1 MKAWLVERITEAGE
15 MRLADCPAP
24 QPGPRDYLVQVEAAG
39 VNFLDTLMLR
49 GRYQRKPA
57 LPFTPGVEV
66 VGSVAAAGA
75 EAPLAP
81 GARVCASIETG
92 AFAEQA
98 LVPCAAARQV
108 PEGVPAEAALVLLGV
123 NYPTGHY
130 ALHNRAGLQPGETVL
145 VHAAA
150 GGVGSAA
157 VQIAKAADARVI
169 ATAGTAEKRELC
181 RGLGADEVI
190 DYAAPDWV
198 DRLRAATGG
207 AGADVIYDPVGGE
220 VGVQSLRGLAWRGR
234 YLVIGFAAGSIT
246 DLPANRLL
254 LKDASAMGVFWGEV
268 CKRDPAAAAQVAD
281 AVLALYRAGRLS
293 PLIGARFPLEDAREA
308 LDRLAR
314 RETVGK
320 ILVCPAA

>member
-1 MKAWLVERITEAGE
+1 MKAWLVEGITEAGD
-15 MRLADCPAP
+15 MRLAERPAP
-24 QPGPRDYLVQVEAAG
+24 EPGPQDYVVQVAAAG

-57 LPFTPGVEV
+57 LPFVPGVEV
-66 VGSVAAAGA
+66 VGTITAAGA
-75 EAPLAP
+75 DAPLAA
-81 GARVCASIETG
+81 GTRICASIETG

-98 LVPCAAARQV
+98 LVPASAARRV
-108 PEGVPAEAALVLLGV
+108 PDDVPVEAALVLLGV
-123 NYPTGHY
+123 NYPTGYY
-130 ALHNRAGLQPGETVL
+130 ALHNRAGVQAGETVL

-157 VQIAKAADARVI
+157 VQLAKAAGCRVI

-181 RGLGADEVI
+181 RRLGADEVI
-190 DYAAPDWV
+190 DYTSPDWV

-207 AGADVIYDPVGGE
+207 AGADVIYDPVGGGI
-220 VGVQSLRGLAWRGR
+220 GVQSMRCLAWRGR
-234 YLVIGFAAGSIT
+234 YLVIGFAAGAIPE
-246 DLPANRLL
+246 LPANRLL

-281 AVLALYRAGRLS
+281 AVLELYRSGLLS
-293 PLIGARFPLEDAREA
+293 PLIGGRFPLQDAREA
-308 LDRLAR
+308 LDRLGR

-320 ILVCPAA
+320 ILLCPVV